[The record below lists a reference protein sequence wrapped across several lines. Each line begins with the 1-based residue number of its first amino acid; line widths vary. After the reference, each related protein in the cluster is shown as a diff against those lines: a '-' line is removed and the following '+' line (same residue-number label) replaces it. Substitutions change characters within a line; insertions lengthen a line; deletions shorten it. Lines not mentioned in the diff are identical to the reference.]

1 MRLAQGF
8 AQSTFRSPIFMNRRS
23 SRWLS
28 FAITAALA
36 VSASSLFGLHPK
48 DAGPDQFEI
57 KFKLPPPKPLTP
69 DEALAEF
76 KVAPGFKVELVA
88 AEPMIEAPVAMSW
101 DDQGRMYVLEM
112 RTYMHD
118 VEGAGEDQA
127 ESRVV
132 VLEDTDA
139 DGRMDKRTV
148 FADNLF
154 LPRAVMCAN
163 GGALVAEPPILWF
176 MKDTDGDGKADVKE
190 QVDGSYASRTGQPE
204 HMAN

>member
-1 MRLAQGF
+1 
-8 AQSTFRSPIFMNRRS
+8 MNRSS
-23 SRWLS
+23 SRRLS
-28 FAITAALA
+28 SAIAVALA
-36 VSASSLFGLHPK
+36 ATAGSLFGLHPK

-69 DEALAEF
+69 DEALAAF

-132 VLEDTDA
+132 VLEDTDG

-148 FADNLF
+148 FADQLL
-154 LPRAVMCAN
+154 LPRAVICVN
-163 GGALVAEPPILWF
+163 GGALVSEPPVLWF
-176 MKDTDGDGKADVKE
+176 MKDTDGDGKADLKE
-190 QVDGSYASRTGQPE
+190 QVDGNYASRRGQPE
-204 HMAN
+204 HMTVARAKDRKSVV